1 MKIANLFSRKNRILL
16 GELVKTDFKLK
27 YQGSALGYLWS
38 VIKPLML
45 FAVIYVVFVNFLRWG
60 SDIPHYA
67 VYLLTGTVLWTFF
80 TEATGLGIQSIV
92 SRGDL
97 LRKINFPKYILVI
110 SSTMSALIS
119 LAINLCVVLLFA
131 LINGVD
137 FHWSILIVPFLI
149 IELYTLALGISFLLG
164 AIYVKY
170 RDISHIWDVVVQ
182 ALFYATPIIYPLTM
196 VAANSPEIAKLLLL
210 NPIAQIIQDARYLII
225 THETMT
231 IWNTDMNPI
240 LRFVPIIIVAI
251 FVAVASL
258 YFNHHSK
265 TFAENI

>member
-1 MKIANLFSRKNRILL
+1 MASAYIFSRKNRILL
-16 GELVKTDFKLK
+16 KELVKTDFKLK

-45 FAVIYVVFVNFLRWG
+45 FAVIYTVFVNFLKWG

-97 LRKINFPKYILVI
+97 LRKVNFPKYILVI
-110 SSTMSALIS
+110 SATISALIS
-119 LAINLCVVLLFA
+119 LAINLCVVLVFA
-131 LINGVD
+131 VINGVD
-137 FHWSILIVPFLI
+137 FHWHILLAPILI
-149 IELYTLALGISFLLG
+149 IELYIFALGISFLLG

-170 RDISHIWDVVVQ
+170 RDISHIWEVVVQ
-182 ALFYATPIIYPLTM
+182 ALFYATPIIYPLSM
-196 VAANSPEIAKLLLL
+196 VVSTSPAIAKLLLL

-225 THETMT
+225 TEETIT
-231 IWNTDMNPI
+231 IWNTDMHPL
-240 LRFVPIIIVAI
+240 LRIVPMVIVVVFAGL
-251 FVAVASL
+251 AAL
-258 YFNHHSK
+258 YFRHHSRY
-265 TFAENI
+265 FAEDI